1 MFVLGKRFRLI
12 TSLAFFLP
20 GNEFANLAMAVL
32 WGSGIYSLA
41 AFGFLCRSVPAGCM
55 ALLLFACIHFCRICN
70 LFCNKRRF
78 NSVLTKPYV
87 VVLAVAE
94 LCYFVA
100 AGLCIYSFVFVSDTD
115 LVLSVLGITTYIPPF
130 FECLFCEILRF
141 HIQVGSIVSFRVYLG
156 GNADIFEPELT
167 VNAETGVKVNS
178 SMPELDRVVKL
189 GREYFAVND
198 NDDLVIVEYGKQ
210 KEEAVVIPKE
220 LVTDI
225 TFTTVTGRVFR
236 VCYSDNKWKEV
247 IESL

>member
-1 MFVLGKRFRLI
+1 MRV
-12 TSLAFFLP
+12 S
-20 GNEFANLAMAVL
+20 
-32 WGSGIYSLA
+32 
-41 AFGFLCRSVPAGCM
+41 
-55 ALLLFACIHFCRICN
+55 ICN

-87 VVLAVAE
+87 VILAVAE

-189 GREYFAVND
+189 GREYFTVND
-198 NDDLVIVEYGKQ
+198 NDDLAIVEYGKQ

-247 IESL
+247 MESL